1 MGPSS
6 ALRTECGGL
15 AGLAVRRGMGETC
28 VTGNQS
34 AGPRMSS
41 RFGRIFRRRRT
52 PLVESGF
59 RAATGMPYVSFFQA
73 LHARA
78 VFDWYMEIGCR
89 SGQIFCE
96 AQGKTIAVDPFFQA
110 DRNVIST
117 KPALY
122 VFQATSDDFFAEGFL
137 DHNNIKLSVSFLD
150 GMHLF
155 EFLLRDFMNT
165 EAHSRAEGVIL
176 MHDCS
181 PYDRAMTARD
191 YTGKR
196 GMPWTGDV
204 WKLLPILQEHRPDL
218 RVQVLDCATTG
229 LVAVSNLDPANR
241 VLRDRYDAIVRQY
254 KSVTLDQ
261 FGVGKFFDSFAHVD
275 ASAEVAA
282 GFPTFK
288 PVMLERSALQR
299 PERSSP

>member
-1 MGPSS
+1 
-6 ALRTECGGL
+6 
-15 AGLAVRRGMGETC
+15 
-28 VTGNQS
+28 
-34 AGPRMSS
+34 MSS
-41 RFGRIFRRRRT
+41 KFGRLFRRRKPRV
-52 PLVESGF
+52 VESGF
-59 RAATGMPYVSFFQA
+59 RAATGPSYVSFFEA
-73 LHARA
+73 LHATA
-78 VFDWYMEIGCR
+78 AFDWYMEIGCR
-89 SGQIFCE
+89 SGRIFRE

-110 DRNVIST
+110 EGNVIGS

-122 VFQATSDDFFAEGFL
+122 VFQATSDDFFANGFL
-137 DHNNIKLSVSFLD
+137 AHNGIKLAVSFLD

-165 EAHSRAEGVIL
+165 EANSRAEGVIL

-181 PYDRAMTARD
+181 PYDHAMTARD
-191 YTGKR
+191 YAGR
-196 GMPWTGDV
+196 QGMPWTGDV

-218 RVQVLDCATTG
+218 RVQVLDCAATG
-229 LVAVSNLDPANR
+229 LVAISNLHPANR
-241 VLRDRYDAIVRQY
+241 VLHDRYDAIVRQY
-254 KSVTLDQ
+254 QNMTLPE
-261 FGVGKFFDSFAHVD
+261 FGVERFFASFVHVD